1 MAQSL
6 QKELAHDEEIST
18 AASLRV
24 VDVRKSFASP
34 NGSRL
39 EVLRGVTFD
48 LRAGEVVAITG
59 ASGSGKSTL
68 LQLLGGLD
76 NPDHGSVVVNGKDI
90 ASMSVDA
97 TAEFRQSRIGFVFQF
112 HYLLNDLSA
121 IENVTLP
128 LLISRTSGSEAQSR
142 ARGLLAAVGL
152 ADRLD
157 HPVSHLSG
165 GEQQRVALVRAI
177 VTSPQLLLAD
187 EPTGNL
193 DASTG
198 DEIGKI
204 IVNYVRSRQGNAI
217 IATHNEALAEICD
230 RILVLDDGRIHVV

>member
-6 QKELAHDEEIST
+6 QKELAHAEINT
-18 AASLRV
+18 APSLRV
-24 VDVRKSFASP
+24 VDVRKSFESP
-34 NGSRL
+34 NGNRL
-39 EVLRGVTFD
+39 EVLRGITFN
-48 LRAGEVVAITG
+48 LRRGEVVAITG

-76 NPDHGSVVVNGKDI
+76 TPDHGSVIMSGQDI
-90 ASMSVDA
+90 ASMSPDA
-97 TAEFRQSRIGFVFQF
+97 AAEYRQSRVGFVFQF

-128 LLISRTSGSEAQSR
+128 LLISRVSVGEAHARASR
-142 ARGLLAAVGL
+142 LLADVGL
-152 ADRLD
+152 ADRFD

-165 GEQQRVALVRAI
+165 GEQQRVALARAL
-177 VTSPQLLLAD
+177 VPSPQLLLAD

-204 IVNYVRSRQGNAI
+204 IVNYVHSTQGNAI
-217 IATHNEALAEICD
+217 IATHNEALAESCD
-230 RILVLDDGRIHVV
+230 RVFLLEDGRIHIA